1 LRFGVSAATTRGFGT
16 AEFATV
22 GGWIGDLLDALA
34 KRSDT
39 AALETEIRRRVV
51 AMTARFPIYAG

>member
-16 AEFATV
+16 GEFAMV
-22 GGWIGDLLDALA
+22 GGWIADLLDLLA
-34 KRSDT
+34 NRSDT